1 MLNECFATRLIQRVF
16 SGMEYSPVLSF
27 YRHAR
32 LEEDGIDTRIQR
44 VFSGME
50 YSPPVLSFF

>member
-1 MLNECFATRLIQRVF
+1 
-16 SGMEYSPVLSF
+16 MEYSPVLSF

-50 YSPPVLSFF
+50 YSPPVLSFYRHAR